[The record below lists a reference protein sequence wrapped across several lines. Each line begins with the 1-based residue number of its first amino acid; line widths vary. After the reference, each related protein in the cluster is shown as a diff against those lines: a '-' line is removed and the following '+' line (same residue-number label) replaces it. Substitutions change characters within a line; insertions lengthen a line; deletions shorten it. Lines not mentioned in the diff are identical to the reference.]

1 MLLHVLSISDWLLIS
16 NTEIF
21 NLKRIDM
28 NKYMNKVFAL
38 GMVVGALTLGSCSSD
53 YLDTDPTGSLNASGA
68 LQNTDEAMKSLN
80 GIAKCMTTQQS
91 YFGQGFC
98 GENAIYRLY
107 ESMPSQNWNYN
118 VYAAGWSPLHNQE
131 FHMNTNSVYD
141 SYAWYYYYQL
151 VGQANTIIAGIDN
164 AEGSEADRQFIKA
177 AALTFRA
184 YSFEKLV
191 RYYCYRWQDSNNGA
205 SRGIVLRLDETTG
218 DHNVATLA
226 ETYAQIYKDCQDA
239 IALFNESGVDR
250 PSGKVWIPNVNV
262 AHAVYARAALNRQ
275 DYATA
280 LAEAKAAR
288 QGYPLMSNEDYMAGF
303 CRPTSE
309 WIMGSFGDATENTW
323 YWSYGTQDACNGYYA
338 AATQCGAGSIGH
350 ELISRIPNDD
360 VRKQNF
366 ITEDKLGIDITK
378 PGTLD
383 GTYGYIGLTSDLSGI
398 ADKDAY
404 MAAYEFVNSRQISGL
419 PPVYESEI
427 YHIDGQLKFWV
438 LDLPGVSYL
447 PFIRS
452 SEMYLIEAEANY
464 FLGDIPAAQASLVE
478 LNTATNR
485 TPGYTCTLTG
495 EDLFNEIKDYREVEL
510 WGEGFAWS
518 DYKRWNIPVVRHSFA
533 QGGNAHAAVA
543 ITVAADSGNKWTW
556 EVPLAETEY
565 NRAFKNADATGA
577 TMK

>member
-1 MLLHVLSISDWLLIS
+1 
-16 NTEIF
+16 
-21 NLKRIDM
+21 M
-28 NKYMNKVFAL
+28 NRYMNKIFAL
-38 GMVVGALTLGSCSSD
+38 GVIAGALSLASCSSD
-53 YLDTDPTGSLNASGA
+53 YLETSPTDSTSSADA
-68 LQNTDEAMKSLN
+68 LKNTEEAMKSLN

-91 YFGQGFC
+91 YFGQGFS

-118 VYAAGWSPLHNQE
+118 DYAAGWSPLHNQQ
-131 FHMNTNSVYD
+131 FHMQTNSIYD

-151 VGQANTIIAGIDN
+151 VGQANTIIAGIDG
-164 AEGSEADRQFIKA
+164 AEGTEAERQFVKA

-191 RYYCYRWQDSNNGA
+191 RYYCYRWQDSGNGT
-205 SRGIVLRLDETTG
+205 SRGIVLRLDESTG
-218 DHNVATLA
+218 SHDIATLE

-239 IALFNESGVDR
+239 IELFNESGMDR
-250 PSGKVWIPNVNV
+250 PSGKVWLPNINV

-288 QGYPLMSNEDYMAGF
+288 QGYPLMSNDDYMAGF

-309 WIMGSFGDATENTW
+309 WIMGSYGDASENIW
-323 YWSYGTQDACNGYYA
+323 YWSYGTQGACNGYYA
-338 AATQCGAGSIGH
+338 AATTNGAGDIGH
-350 ELISRIPNDD
+350 ELITRIPNDD

-366 ITEDKLGIDITK
+366 ITADKLGIDVKK
-378 PGTLD
+378 PGTIEQSF
-383 GTYGYIGLTSDLSGI
+383 GYIGLSAELEFT
-398 ADKDAY
+398 DKDAY
-404 MAAYEFVNSRQISGL
+404 MAADEFVQSRQISGL
-419 PPVYESEI
+419 PPVYDSGV

-438 LDLPGVSYL
+438 IDLPGVGYL

-464 FLGDIPAAQASLVE
+464 FLGNTQAAQASLVE
-478 LNTATNR
+478 LNTTTNR

-495 EDLFNEIKDYREVEL
+495 ENLFNEIKDYREVEL

-533 QGGNAHAAVA
+533 QGGNAHPAVA
-543 ITVAADSGNKWTW
+543 VTIAPDYGNKWTW
-556 EVPLAETEY
+556 EIPLNETEY
-565 NRAFKNADATGA
+565 NDAFKNADATGA
-577 TMK
+577 APK